1 MLVIYGNDG
10 ENTEVICRELSDLE
24 DYYQPY
30 SPGIVFIGFN
40 MFTMARLNHLHLVK
54 DFGLITAKQDLMTF
68 MGNMQKKKKQRTQT
82 YSISVKKSLKNVR
95 GLPFIFFI
103 IKLDCIFIDFL
114 N

>member
-30 SPGIVFIGFN
+30 SPGIVLIGSY

-54 DFGLITAKQDLMTF
+54 DFGLITAKQALMTF
-68 MGNMQKKKKQRTQT
+68 MGNMHTKKTHPEDT
-82 YSISVKKSLKNVR
+82 NL
-95 GLPFIFFI
+95 
-103 IKLDCIFIDFL
+103 L

>member
-30 SPGIVFIGFN
+30 SPGIVLIGFN
-40 MFTMARLNHLHLVK
+40 MFTMARLIHMHLVK

-68 MGNMQKKKKQRTQT
+68 MDNMHQKKTQRTQT
-82 YSISVKKSLKNVR
+82 YSISVKKSLKNVIE
-95 GLPFIFFI
+95 FNHSY
-103 IKLDCIFIDFL
+103 FL
-114 N
+114 LLN